1 MDAKTIHVSRLW
13 ALNEDFIKAMS
24 ELIIKKNE
32 YKFSENLYPPKIQCP
47 SNFKKCPCLNYE

>member
-1 MDAKTIHVSRLW
+1 
-13 ALNEDFIKAMS
+13 MS

-32 YKFSENLYPPKIQCP
+32 YKTREGLHPPKVQCP

>member
-1 MDAKTIHVSRLW
+1 MQKLYTCSGSWHS
-13 ALNEDFIKAMS
+13 NEDFIKAMS

-32 YKFSENLYPPKIQCP
+32 YKLSENLYPPKIQCP

>member
-1 MDAKTIHVSRLW
+1 
-13 ALNEDFIKAMS
+13 MS

-32 YKFSENLYPPKIQCP
+32 YKLSENLYPPKIQCP